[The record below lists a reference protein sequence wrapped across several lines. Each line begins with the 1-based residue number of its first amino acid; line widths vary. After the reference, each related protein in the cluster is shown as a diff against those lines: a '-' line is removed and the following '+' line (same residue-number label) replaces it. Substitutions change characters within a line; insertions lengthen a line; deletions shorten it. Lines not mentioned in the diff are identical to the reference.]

1 MMMVGNPSMMSTIIT
16 LCTTIA
22 LHSTL
27 SSIHTVTAAITQLDE
42 YDIKRAEAMGQYL
55 SALYNN
61 QHHTQHQQQAI
72 SLNGEPLNE
81 NEYMKIT
88 KELQQEEAEVENQRK
103 RRLGCGSFG
112 WHADTESDDA
122 CINNGT
128 FFLLFT
134 ILMFGILTI

>member
-27 SSIHTVTAAITQLDE
+27 SPIHTVTAAITKLDE

-61 QHHTQHQQQAI
+61 QHQQQQEQQAI

-81 NEYMKIT
+81 HEYMKIT
-88 KELQQEEAEVENQRK
+88 KQQQEEEVEHQRK

-128 FFLLFT
+128 FVYCLQY
-134 ILMFGILTI
+134 

>member
-1 MMMVGNPSMMSTIIT
+1 MVGNPSMMSKIVT
-16 LCTTIA
+16 LCSIA
-22 LHSTL
+22 LLHSTL
-27 SSIHTVTAAITQLDE
+27 SPIQTVTAAITKLDE

-61 QHHTQHQQQAI
+61 QHHTQQQEQQAI

-81 NEYMKIT
+81 HEYMKIT
-88 KELQQEEAEVENQRK
+88 KQQQEEEVEHQRK

-128 FFLLFT
+128 FVYCLQY
-134 ILMFGILTI
+134 

>member
-1 MMMVGNPSMMSTIIT
+1 MMMVGNPSMSTIIT

-27 SSIHTVTAAITQLDE
+27 SSIQTVTAAITQLDE
-42 YDIKRAEAMGQYL
+42 YDTKRAEAMGQYL
-55 SALYNN
+55 STLYNN

-72 SLNGEPLNE
+72 SLNSEPLNE

-88 KELQQEEAEVENQRK
+88 KEEVENQRK

-128 FFLLFT
+128 FFLLLT

>member
-1 MMMVGNPSMMSTIIT
+1 MVGNPSMMSTIVT
-16 LCTTIA
+16 LCSIA
-22 LHSTL
+22 LLHSTL
-27 SSIHTVTAAITQLDE
+27 SPIQTVTAAITKLDE
-42 YDIKRAEAMGQYL
+42 YDIKRAEAMGLYL

-61 QHHTQHQQQAI
+61 QYTQQQEEQQAI

-88 KELQQEEAEVENQRK
+88 KEVEAEVENQRK

-128 FFLLFT
+128 FFNCLQY
-134 ILMFGILTI
+134 

>member
-1 MMMVGNPSMMSTIIT
+1 MMMVGNPSMSTIIT

-22 LHSTL
+22 IALHSTL
-27 SSIHTVTAAITQLDE
+27 SPIHTVAAAITQLDE

-61 QHHTQHQQQAI
+61 QHHTQQQEQQAI

-81 NEYMKIT
+81 HEYMKIT
-88 KELQQEEAEVENQRK
+88 KQQQEEEVEHQRK

-128 FFLLFT
+128 FVYCLQY
-134 ILMFGILTI
+134 

>member
-1 MMMVGNPSMMSTIIT
+1 MMKVGNTIIA
-16 LCTTIA
+16 LCTIA
-22 LHSTL
+22 LLHSIL
-27 SSIHTVTAAITQLDE
+27 SPIHTVTAAITKLDE

-61 QHHTQHQQQAI
+61 QHHTQQQQQAI

-88 KELQQEEAEVENQRK
+88 KEEEEVEHQRK
-103 RRLGCGSFG
+103 RKLGCGSFG

-128 FFLLFT
+128 FVYCLQY
-134 ILMFGILTI
+134 

>member
-27 SSIHTVTAAITQLDE
+27 SSIHTVTAAITKLDE